1 MGPDAGCNAAPVPG
15 RSIDCQS
22 ATIMLMLP
30 LEARD
35 LRQMTQP
42 AEDLA
47 ANGATIVRGF
57 LSPED
62 AADLRRTVTDI
73 YTFMSSGATVSHR
86 MLAYHFNLWRGVWLR
101 HLPPFLRK
109 ARPDLAQAY
118 EQSLSRVEAQVK
130 RRFGAD
136 WRFFPKR
143 SYFRRHVGMVYK
155 VPWHIDADAASIYRV
170 AGEAINVWMPLD
182 TVGTDLP
189 SLDYVPRSHAVMRAV
204 PMLTGND
211 KYRDDAFVSGV
222 GTPATA
228 QLDVGD
234 ALIFDQFTL
243 HRTQQTGSEKTVRTA
258 CEFRFVRHAAPTL
271 QGLSGWLRYN
281 LNVLFSPRGYLA
293 ERAKGLLG
301 LKQKDSAA

>member
-1 MGPDAGCNAAPVPG
+1 
-15 RSIDCQS
+15 
-22 ATIMLMLP
+22 
-30 LEARD
+30 
-35 LRQMTQP
+35 MTQP
-42 AEDLA
+42 VEDLA
-47 ANGATIVRGF
+47 ADGATIVRGF
-57 LSPED
+57 LPPED

-73 YTFMSSGATVSHR
+73 YAFMASCETISHR
-86 MLAYHFNLWRGVWLR
+86 LLAFHFNLWHGVWLR
-101 HLPPFLRK
+101 PLPGFLRK
-109 ARPDLAQAY
+109 AQPDLAQRY
-118 EQSLSRVEAQVK
+118 EQSLGRIEARVK
-130 RRFGAD
+130 HLFGAD

-143 SYFRRHVGMVYK
+143 SYFRRHIGMVQK

-189 SLDYVPRSHAVMRAV
+189 SLDYVPHSHAVMRAV
-204 PMLTGND
+204 PMLAGND

-222 GTPATA
+222 GAPATA
-228 QLDVGD
+228 LLDVGD

-243 HRTQQTGSEKTVRTA
+243 HRTQQAGSEKTVRTA

-281 LNVLFSPRGYLA
+281 CNVLFSPRGYFA

-301 LKQKDSAA
+301 LKQKDSAV